1 MDFSRF
7 PLVGRFV
14 RNRDA
19 GPPDEPRDAP
29 ERGPGESAG
38 DWASRIWHS
47 PRLDGARALLG
58 KAAETGPAKRLISAW
73 EGGARAAQ
81 EFSEALKA
89 SEVLAEGKK
98 GLRGHLKLI
107 LLFSGAINLLY
118 LAPSLYMLQVYDR
131 VIPTGGIA
139 TLILLS
145 VVLVV
150 SLGVM
155 AILDAV
161 RSRLLSRAALRI
173 ERLASDA
180 VIAENMRARRE
191 GVPPVATA
199 RDIDTLRQGVTS
211 PAAIGL
217 LDLPWTPLFI
227 GICFVIHFWIGMMA
241 LGGAVLIT
249 ALALVNERA
258 SRGALS
264 QLSAK
269 AATFYVAHDGDLNS
283 AETINAL
290 GSSAKMRNRRAKARA
305 EYVDLQTEA
314 AFQGATYS
322 AATKVVRM
330 MLQSAA
336 LGLGAYLAVEREI
349 SAGAIIAA
357 TILTAR
363 AFAPVEQ
370 IVGGWRQIGMAATA
384 YQGLRKLFAGA
395 KPAVLHTP
403 LPDPKGRIQLE
414 AVSALAPDGRTV
426 SMQNASFVA
435 GPGEIIGVIG
445 PSGAGKTTLA
455 RVLANAAVVKSGA
468 VRIDGARYA
477 DWDEA
482 ALAKHI
488 GYLPQRIELFD
499 GTVAENISC
508 FMQTDAESAHQLGQ
522 RIVQA
527 AVMAGAHEMILRLPR
542 GYETELGF
550 GGSGVSPGQAQRI
563 ALARAMFGDPVVMVL
578 DEPNSHL
585 DADGELA
592 LVGAIEAVKAR
603 GGTVFVVAHR
613 AGVINVADK
622 LIVMQES
629 RIVECGPRHGVLA
642 KLGAVGKTQVP
653 SIVAGAQQ

>member
-1 MDFSRF
+1 MDFSRI
-7 PLVGRFV
+7 PLIGRFV
-14 RNRDA
+14 RIRDA
-19 GPPDEPRDAP
+19 DPPPEPSTEPPEGPR
-29 ERGPGESAG
+29 ERS
-38 DWASRIWHS
+38 DRWASRIWDS
-47 PRLDGARALLG
+47 SRMEGARALLG
-58 KAAETGPAKRLISAW
+58 KAAESGPGKRIVSAW
-73 EGGARAAQ
+73 ERGAHSAR
-81 EFSEALKA
+81 EFSEALRA
-89 SEVLAEGKK
+89 ADVLAEGKK
-98 GLRGHLKLI
+98 GLRGHFKLI

-131 VIPTGGIA
+131 VLPTGGLL
-139 TLILLS
+139 TLVLLS
-145 VVLVV
+145 VVLVA
-150 SLGVM
+150 SLGVL

-161 RSRLLSRAALRI
+161 RARLLARAALRL
-173 ERLASDA
+173 ERLACDA

-191 GVPPVATA
+191 GVTPAATT
-199 RDIDTLRQGVTS
+199 RDIDTLRQGVSS
-211 PAAIGL
+211 PAAVGL
-217 LDLPWTPLFI
+217 LDIPWTPLFI
-227 GICFVIHFWIGMMA
+227 AICFVIHLWVGMLA
-241 LGGAVLIT
+241 LGGAFLIT

-264 QLSAK
+264 QLSTK
-269 AATFYVAHDGDLNS
+269 AAKFYVAHDGDLNA

-290 GSSAKMRNRRAKARA
+290 GSSEKMRKRRAIARG

-314 AFQGATYS
+314 AFKSATYS
-322 AATKVVRM
+322 AATKAVRM
-330 MLQSAA
+330 VLQSAA

-370 IVGGWRQIGMAATA
+370 IVGGWRQIGLAVTA
-384 YQGLRKLFAGA
+384 FNGLRKLFANA
-395 KPAVLHTP
+395 KPAMQHTP

-414 AVSALAPDGRTV
+414 VVSALAPDGRTV
-426 SMQNASFVA
+426 SLQNASFTA
-435 GPGEIIGVIG
+435 GPGEIVGVIG

-455 RVLANAAVVKSGA
+455 RVLANAAIVKAGA

-488 GYLPQRIELFD
+488 GYLPQRIDLFD
-499 GTVAENISC
+499 GTIAENISC
-508 FMQTDAESAHQLGQ
+508 FTPIDAQNAQQLGQ
-522 RIVQA
+522 KIVQA
-527 AVMAGAHEMILRLPR
+527 AIMAGAHEMILRLPK
-542 GYETELGF
+542 GYETELGY

-563 ALARAMFGDPVVMVL
+563 ALARALFGDPTVIVL